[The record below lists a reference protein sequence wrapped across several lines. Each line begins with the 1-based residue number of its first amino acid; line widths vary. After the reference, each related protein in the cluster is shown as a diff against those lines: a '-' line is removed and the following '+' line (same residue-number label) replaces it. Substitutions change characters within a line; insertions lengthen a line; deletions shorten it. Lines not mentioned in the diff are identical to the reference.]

1 VALSTGVFSADWHT
15 HHRGALNSTM
25 TARVKIERTVSTGK
39 YNPDTGDYDGDTMN
53 LLYVGRANIDRIANP
68 RRRAVV
74 GDYMDDQM
82 TQVQLSDALNEIV
95 PKPDTVRF
103 LSGDQLTV
111 LENIAM
117 PSMVGEQLFLRG
129 DFGASEDW
137 AHTLHFGYNAKQ
149 GSA

>member
-1 VALSTGVFSADWHT
+1 
-15 HHRGALNSTM
+15 M
-25 TARVKIERTVSTGK
+25 TARVKIERTASAGK
-39 YNPDTGDYDGDTMN
+39 FNIDTGDYDGGTME

-68 RRRAVV
+68 TRRAVV
-74 GDYMDDQM
+74 GDYMDTQM
-82 TQVQLSDALNEIV
+82 TQVQLSDDLNEV
-95 PKPDTVRF
+95 DPKPASLRF
-103 LSGDQLTV
+103 QSGDQLTI

-117 PSMVGEQLFLRG
+117 ASMVGEQLFLRG